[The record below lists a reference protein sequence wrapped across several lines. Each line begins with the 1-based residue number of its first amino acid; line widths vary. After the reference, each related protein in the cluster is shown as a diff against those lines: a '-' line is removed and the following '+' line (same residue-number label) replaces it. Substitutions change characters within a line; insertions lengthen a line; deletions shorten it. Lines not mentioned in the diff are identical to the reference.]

1 MERSMKT
8 VFLISIENQNLA
20 KTIVS
25 LEENS
30 TKADKYILLVNSK
43 TCDKNKNIVKSLS
56 GACCGQETKTY
67 QDEGYEVSIKD
78 NFVVVQ
84 NNSVKLV
91 DLMNYAKS
99 SLIDNDDI
107 IFTATS
113 GTVFDK
119 LYVEKILDK
128 FKDQSV
134 GLVYSDYLENGNP
147 VYLQYV
153 QPMLQS
159 PIKVKELAVRK
170 SLLSE
175 ILFNDNSFNF
185 MMDLFNVSI
194 IRHIPE
200 EIYAA

>member
-1 MERSMKT
+1 MKT

-30 TKADKYILLVNSK
+30 TKVDKYILLVNNK
-43 TCDKNKNIVKSLS
+43 TCDNNRNIVKSLS
-56 GACCGQETKTY
+56 GSCCGNEAKTY
-67 QDEGYEVSIKD
+67 EDQGYEISIKD
-78 NFVVVQ
+78 NFVTVQ
-84 NNSVKLV
+84 NNNAKLV
-91 DLMNYAKS
+91 NLMNYAKS
-99 SLIDNDDI
+99 NLIDNDDI

-119 LYVEKILDK
+119 QYVEKILTK

-147 VYLQYV
+147 VYLQYI

-159 PIKVKELAVRK
+159 PIKVKELAVRR

-175 ILFNDNSFNF
+175 LIFKDNNFNF
-185 MMDLFNVSI
+185 MMDLFNISI